1 MALPQM
7 GGSRPSGAGNGSEG
21 ATLNLSDS
29 YSAANSA
36 QQPDA
41 EVLFRQM
48 GQAFQRN
55 KPMTSGQV
63 LAPRMFQPILPMNSG
78 SGASISAP
86 SLPINSNSPW

>member
-1 MALPQM
+1 M
-7 GGSRPSGAGNGSEG
+7 GASRPSGACNGSEG

-55 KPMTSGQV
+55 KPAAGGQF
-63 LAPRMFQPILPMNSG
+63 LAPRMFQPILPVNSNA
-78 SGASISAP
+78 GASISAP
-86 SLPINSNSPW
+86 SLSTNTTNPW